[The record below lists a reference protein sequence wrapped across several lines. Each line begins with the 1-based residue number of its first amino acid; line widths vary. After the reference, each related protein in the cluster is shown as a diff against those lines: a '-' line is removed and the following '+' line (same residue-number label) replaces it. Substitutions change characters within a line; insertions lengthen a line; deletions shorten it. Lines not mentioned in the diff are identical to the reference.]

1 MEVTYDAEVD
11 ILAIVLDVRPA
22 KESKEIL
29 PGVVADFD
37 QNHRVITLEIFD
49 AKEIAGLSQ
58 VKVAV
63 SPGHDRIIPVSP

>member
-1 MEVTYDAEVD
+1 MEVIYDAEVN
-11 ILAIVLDVRPA
+11 ILSIVLDVKQA

-37 QNHRVITLEIFD
+37 HDDRIIAFEIFD
-49 AKEIAGLSQ
+49 AKELTDLSQ

-63 SPGHDRIIPVSP
+63 SPLPAETRR